1 MAEETVTII
10 DNRTGK
16 RADLP
21 ILQGTEGP
29 SVVDISKFYKEFG
42 LFTLDPGFQSTAS
55 CESAITFVDGD
66 EGILLYRGY
75 PVEQLAE
82 KSTFLEV
89 CYLLLEGELPTRSQ
103 YDRFCRT
110 VMQETMIDEQIRNFY
125 KGYRH
130 DAHPMAIMVGMM
142 GALSAFFHDSL
153 DIQNPKHRELSL
165 FRLIGKLPT
174 IAAASY
180 KYSVGQPFIFP
191 KSKLGYIE
199 NFLRM
204 LLKVPSAKFTIS
216 PRLVRAMEQIF
227 ILHADHEQGA
237 SASTV
242 RLAGSSMANPFAAIS
257 AGISSLWG
265 PTHGGADEAV
275 LLMLHEIGSVDRIGA
290 YIQKAKDPDDPF
302 RLMGFGHRVYKKYD
316 PRARMMKKIARD
328 VLSEL
333 GREDDPL
340 FQLALKLEEIAHD
353 DDYFCR
359 KGLCPNIELY
369 SGIAQSAIGIPSNM
383 FTVVFAMARSVGW
396 ICQWMEMIGSKESI
410 GRPRQLYVGASTRDY
425 VPLHR
430 RP

>member
-1 MAEETVTII
+1 MAEETVTIV
-10 DNRTGK
+10 DNRTGN

-29 SVVDISKFYKEFG
+29 SVVDISRFYKEFG

-110 VMQETMIDEQIRNFY
+110 VMQETMIDEQMRNFY

-142 GALSAFFHDSL
+142 GAFSAFFHDSL

-204 LLKVPSAKFTIS
+204 LLKVPSAKFKIS

-275 LLMLHEIGSVDRIGA
+275 LQMLREIGSVDRIGA
-290 YIQKAKDPDDPF
+290 YIQRAKDPNDPF

-316 PRARMMKKIARD
+316 PRARMMKKIAQD

-410 GRPRQLYVGASTRDY
+410 GRPRQLYVGASCRDY

>member
-1 MAEETVTII
+1 MAEETVTIV

-29 SVVDISKFYKEFG
+29 SVVDISRFYKEFG

-110 VMQETMIDEQIRNFY
+110 VMQETMIDEQMRNFY

-142 GALSAFFHDSL
+142 GAFSAFFHDSL

-204 LLKVPSAKFTIS
+204 LLKVPSAKFKIS

-275 LLMLHEIGSVDRIGA
+275 LQMLREIGSVDRIGA
-290 YIQKAKDPDDPF
+290 YIQRAKDPNDPF

-316 PRARMMKKIARD
+316 PRARMMKKIAQD

-410 GRPRQLYVGASTRDY
+410 GRPRQLYVGAPCRDY

>member
-1 MAEETVTII
+1 MAEETVTIV

-29 SVVDISKFYKEFG
+29 SVVDISRFYKEFG

-110 VMQETMIDEQIRNFY
+110 VMQETMIDEQMRNFY

-142 GALSAFFHDSL
+142 GAFSAFFHDSL

-204 LLKVPSAKFTIS
+204 LLKVPSAKFKIS

-275 LLMLHEIGSVDRIGA
+275 LQMLREIGSVDRIGA
-290 YIQKAKDPDDPF
+290 YIQRAKDPNDPF

-410 GRPRQLYVGASTRDY
+410 GRPRQLYVGAPSRDY